1 MTQKRDYYD
10 VLGVG
15 RDADAGAIKKAYRKL
30 AKKYHPD
37 TNAGDAEAERKFKE
51 VTEAYNV
58 LSDQEKKKLYDQFG
72 HAAFDGS
79 QGAWGGQDPRD
90 GQRYWSGQRSGSNG
104 GYQEFHFEGGDM
116 DDLFRDIFGDSFG
129 RRGYRRSYRC
139 RGEDL
144 HADISVTFDEA
155 AFGCEKVI
163 HLENGA
169 DGSVQSLQVK
179 IPAGIESGKTIRL
192 KGKGHPG
199 MGGGEPGN
207 LLLRVTAGEKPG
219 FERKGMDLYT
229 TLRIPF
235 TTAALGGEATVQTI
249 YGNVLCKI
257 REGTQSGSKIRL
269 RGKGIVSM
277 KDPSIHGDQY
287 VKIEVQVPRNLSPEA
302 RQKLREFQQLCQGG
316 ARSGSASAA

>member
-1 MTQKRDYYD
+1 MTSLATPHLTAARVPGKGRSTGAARD
-10 VLGVG
+10 L
-15 RDADAGAIKKAYRKL
+15 AIMAVTGNITLKAVIW
-30 AKKYHPD
+30 
-37 TNAGDAEAERKFKE
+37 TI
-51 VTEAYNV
+51 
-58 LSDQEKKKLYDQFG
+58 
-72 HAAFDGS
+72 
-79 QGAWGGQDPRD
+79 
-90 GQRYWSGQRSGSNG
+90 
-104 GYQEFHFEGGDM
+104 
-116 DDLFRDIFGDSFG
+116 RDIFGDAFGGSGFQGSSFRKDGGFG
-129 RRGYRRSYRC
+129 RHSCRR

-163 HLENGA
+163 HLENSA

-199 MGGGEPGN
+199 VGGGEPGD

-277 KDPSIHGDQY
+277 KDPSVHGDQY

-302 RQKLREFQQLCQGG
+302 RQKLREFQQLCRGG

>member
-1 MTQKRDYYD
+1 
-10 VLGVG
+10 
-15 RDADAGAIKKAYRKL
+15 
-30 AKKYHPD
+30 
-37 TNAGDAEAERKFKE
+37 
-51 VTEAYNV
+51 
-58 LSDQEKKKLYDQFG
+58 
-72 HAAFDGS
+72 
-79 QGAWGGQDPRD
+79 
-90 GQRYWSGQRSGSNG
+90 
-104 GYQEFHFEGGDM
+104 M

-192 KGKGHPG
+192 KGKGPPG
-199 MGGGEPGN
+199 MGGGEPGD

-277 KDPSIHGDQY
+277 KDPSVHGDQY
-287 VKIEVQVPRNLSPEA
+287 VKIEVQVPRNLSSEA
-302 RQKLREFQQLCQGG
+302 RQKLREFQQICQGG